1 MYVCVQ
7 REERK
12 ILREWKAWL
21 DQLERDILRAQGAE
35 GNLTEK
41 YQVTQPILRADSS
54 HRVSAFL
61 NTEDIL
67 LKY

>member
-1 MYVCVQ
+1 MYACVQ

-35 GNLTEK
+35 GNLTDK
-41 YQVTQPILRADSS
+41 YQVTQLILQTDST
-54 HRVSAFL
+54 HGVSAL
-61 NTEDIL
+61 
-67 LKY
+67 

>member
-1 MYVCVQ
+1 MCVQ

-21 DQLERDILRAQGAE
+21 DQLEKDILRAQGAE

-41 YQVTQPILRADSS
+41 YQVTQLILQPHSS
-54 HRVSAFL
+54 HGFMLS
-61 NTEDIL
+61 
-67 LKY
+67 